1 MIAFFCKKAPTIIT
15 SNYGHKLGV
24 PAIFPK
30 SYFSTLQELSG
41 DFGAKNLLNKNKEVV
56 AFSKKTNFVDI
67 DTDEDLSAFK
77 KTFLK

>member
-1 MIAFFCKKAPTIIT
+1 

-56 AFSKKTNFVDI
+56 AFSKK
-67 DTDEDLSAFK
+67 
-77 KTFLK
+77 